1 MNKSLNRYKQGCQF
15 TTNLDSSE
23 GSSVVEEEKS
33 VKYNKDLLSELKQ
46 PNKSKSISQNENSLQ
61 FWDSTH
67 KKSKLTHY
75 KLLQERTIV

>member
-1 MNKSLNRYKQGCQF
+1 MKSRNQRPTQNKSAQRSVMNKSLNRYKQGCQF

-61 FWDSTH
+61 F
-67 KKSKLTHY
+67 
-75 KLLQERTIV
+75 